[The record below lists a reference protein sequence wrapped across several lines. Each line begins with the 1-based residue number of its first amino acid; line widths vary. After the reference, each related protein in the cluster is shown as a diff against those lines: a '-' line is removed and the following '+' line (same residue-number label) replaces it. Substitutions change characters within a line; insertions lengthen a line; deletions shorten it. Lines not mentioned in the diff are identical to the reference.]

1 MNIICIQVGYMA
13 GAGISWLARI
23 NDYMEPTDVGGPATP
38 RSPRLALY
46 LLRPPT
52 PFTLALSLNALLMA
66 TAYNLWRPLSH
77 ATLVPPLP
85 ALPSSH
91 RYHCSSRFF
100 SVGRKARYIPL
111 HRWFSAFASFA
122 STMSL
127 SKCIFL
133 CTMRISMYIQI
144 LIDRTGN

>member
-38 RSPRLALY
+38 RTPRLALY

-66 TAYNLWRPLSH
+66 TAYNLWRPLSY
-77 ATLVPPLP
+77 ATLSYP
-85 ALPSSH
+85 ASCVAIVTSLPS
-91 RYHCSSRFF
+91 
-100 SVGRKARYIPL
+100 L
-111 HRWFSAFASFA
+111 FA
-122 STMSL
+122 
-127 SKCIFL
+127 
-133 CTMRISMYIQI
+133 I
-144 LIDRTGN
+144 LFCRS